1 MKPLIVAMTI
11 ATEVWSVIL
20 GPLAAFYFQ
29 PKSIDE
35 LVNHPAGKLLDLW
48 EVEHNLFPRW
58 RN

>member
-1 MKPLIVAMTI
+1 MTI

-20 GPLAAFYFQ
+20 APMAAFYFQ

-35 LVNHPAGKLLDLW
+35 LVDHPTRKLLDPW
-48 EVEHNLFPRW
+48 GVEHNLFPRW